1 MLTMSGKRKK
11 FLAVKICVVFFFF
24 AFATAG
30 FAARI
35 VPVGKVSIIKGGY
48 VIGEFNQE
56 ALLPEGF
63 LLRCEAK
70 CVIHLDDV
78 YMEVE
83 PKTAFSVSPMPN
95 RNNLK
100 VQKGTVYFSLKESSR
115 PLNFD
120 TPIENATIG
129 NLFLIEDELQGYVRA
144 AEDVT
149 EIGILRGG
157 AAMLGIGS
165 NEIAVFSGEKLAIA
179 NAEHEK
185 TNNAT
190 NEQESLSTNTN
201 FTIGAIHGSRGS
213 GAGGLDGGGPGGP
226 GSGVGGSGGGSSG
239 AGGSSGG
246 SSGAGGSGGGSSGAG
261 GSGGGG
267 SGAGGSGAGGSGGG
281 GSGAGGSGGGGPG
294 GGSPGHGGVGP
305 GGVAGGGGG
314 PGSGW

>member
-1 MLTMSGKRKK
+1 MSGKRKK
-11 FLAVKICVVFFFF
+11 FLAIKVCVIFLFFT
-24 AFATAG
+24 FATTG
-30 FAARI
+30 LAARI
-35 VPVGKVSIIKGGY
+35 VPLGKVSIIKGGY

-56 ALLPEGF
+56 ASLPEGF

-83 PKTAFSVSPMPN
+83 TKTSFSVSPMSN
-95 RNNLK
+95 RNILK

-115 PLNFD
+115 PLHFD

-129 NLFLIEDELQGYVRA
+129 NLFFIEDELQGYVRV

-157 AAMLGIGS
+157 SAMLGIGS
-165 NEIAVFSGEKLAIA
+165 NEISVFSGEKLTIA
-179 NAEHEK
+179 NAEHGN

-190 NEQESLSTNTN
+190 NKQESLTTNMN
-201 FTIGAIHGSRGS
+201 FTIGAIHGSRVS
-213 GAGGLDGGGPGGP
+213 GAGGFDGGGPGGP
-226 GSGVGGSGGGSSG
+226 GSGAGGSGGGSSGAGGSGGGSSG

-246 SSGAGGSGGGSSGAG
+246 SSGSGDS
-261 GSGGGG
+261 
-267 SGAGGSGAGGSGGG
+267 
-281 GSGAGGSGGGGPG
+281 GPG

-305 GGVAGGGGG
+305 GGVVGGGGG

>member
-1 MLTMSGKRKK
+1 MSGKRQK
-11 FLAVKICVVFFFF
+11 FLAAKVCVVFFFF
-24 AFATAG
+24 ALATTG

-70 CVIHLDDV
+70 CVIHLDDA

-95 RNNLK
+95 RNDLK
-100 VQKGTVYFSLKESSR
+100 VEKGTVYFSLKESSR
-115 PLNFD
+115 PQHFD
-120 TPIENATIG
+120 TPIGNVTIG

-179 NAEHEK
+179 NAEHGK

-201 FTIGAIHGSRGS
+201 FTILAIHGGRGS
-213 GAGGLDGGGPGGP
+213 GAGGLDGGGPDGP
-226 GSGVGGSGGGSSG
+226 GSGVGGSGGGGSGVGGSGGGDSG
-239 AGGSSGG
+239 AGGSDGGGPGG
-246 SSGAGGSGGGSSGAG
+246 SAGPAGDGGGP
-261 GSGGGG
+261 
-267 SGAGGSGAGGSGGG
+267 
-281 GSGAGGSGGGGPG
+281 GGGGPG
-294 GGSPGHGGVGP
+294 GS
-305 GGVAGGGGG
+305 AGGGGG

>member
-1 MLTMSGKRKK
+1 MSGKRKQ
-11 FLAVKICVVFFFF
+11 FLAVNLGVVFFFF
-24 AFATAG
+24 ALAATG

-83 PKTAFSVSPMPN
+83 PKTSFSVSPMPN

-100 VQKGTVYFSLKESSR
+100 VQNGTVYFSLKESSR
-115 PLNFD
+115 LLHFD

-129 NLFLIEDELQGYVRA
+129 NLFFTEDELQGYVRA

-157 AAMLGIGS
+157 TAMLEIGS
-165 NEIAVFSGEKLAIA
+165 NEISVFSGEKLAIA
-179 NAEHEK
+179 RAEHGK
-185 TNNAT
+185 TDTAT
-190 NEQESLSTNTN
+190 NEQKSLSTNTN
-201 FTIGAIHGSRGS
+201 FTIGAIHGSSGS
-213 GAGGLDGGGPGGP
+213 GAGGLDGGGPG
-226 GSGVGGSGGGSSG
+226 SGVGGAGGGST
-239 AGGSSGG
+239 
-246 SSGAGGSGGGSSGAG
+246 GAGGSGGGSSGG
-261 GSGGGG
+261 GST
-267 SGAGGSGAGGSGGG
+267 GAGGSGGG
-281 GSGAGGSGGGGPG
+281 STGAGGGGPG

-305 GGVAGGGGG
+305 GGTAGGGGG